1 MVTGMSSRLTRL
13 GLFGVITLVLVGWTA
28 HRIHASLLYVHETDA
43 RIAADMI
50 SISSRV
56 AGWVIER
63 PVGAASRVAKGDLL
77 VVVDGRD
84 AETRLKELVAEID
97 RIEAEREELATQ
109 MTMVDERTRS
119 RVHSEQAKLN
129 AADALVEA
137 IAHQLDY
144 SQRELTRAEQL
155 LDSGVISAQTLDEAR
170 TNYLKTQKELV
181 RAKAVVA
188 TAQAQLTEAKAARHE
203 INVLESARATLEVH
217 KAEVVARIER
227 QQLAV
232 DDRVITSPVNGV
244 VSRAFVEVGEYV
256 QPGQRILLLHDPQT
270 IYVDANIRETD
281 IRKIA
286 LEQQVRV
293 EVDAYPD
300 QVFEGTVERIGYA
313 ATSQFALLPS
323 PNPSGNF
330 TKVTQRLP
338 VRIALSQREGL
349 LRPGMMVEVFIDVRD
364 R

>member
-1 MVTGMSSRLTRL
+1 MSSRLIRL
-13 GLFGVITLVLVGWTA
+13 SLFGVIILVLVGWAA
-28 HRIHASLLYVHETDA
+28 HQIHASLLYVHETDA

-50 SISSRV
+50 SVSSRV
-56 AGWVIER
+56 AGWLVER
-63 PVGAASRVAKGDLL
+63 PVDAGSEVVKHELL

-84 AETRLKELVAEID
+84 AETRLKELLAEVN
-97 RIEAEREELATQ
+97 RIEAERDELAAQ
-109 MTMVDERTRS
+109 IAMVDERTRS
-119 RVHSEQAKLN
+119 RVRSEQAKLD

-137 IAHQLDY
+137 IEHQLDY
-144 SQRELTRAEQL
+144 QQREFQRAQQL
-155 LDSGVISAQTLDEAR
+155 LESGVISAQTLDEAR
-170 TNYLKTQKELV
+170 TEYLKTQKELV
-181 RAKAVVA
+181 RVKAVVA
-188 TAQAQLTEAKAARHE
+188 TAHAQLTEAEAARHE
-203 INVLESARATLEVH
+203 VNVLESERATLEVR
-217 KAEVVARIER
+217 KTEVMARTER

-232 DDRVITSPVNGV
+232 DDRVIASPVNGV

-256 QPGQRILLLHDPQT
+256 QPGQRILLLHDPQR

-286 LEQQVRV
+286 LDQHVRV

-300 QVFEGTVERIGYA
+300 QLFEGTVERIGYA

>member
-1 MVTGMSSRLTRL
+1 MRSRLIRL
-13 GLFGVITLVLVGWTA
+13 SLFGVITLVLVGWAA
-28 HRIHASLLYVHETDA
+28 HQIHASLLYVHETDA

-50 SISSRV
+50 SVSSRV
-56 AGWVIER
+56 AGWLVER
-63 PVGAASRVAKGDLL
+63 PVDAGSRVAKDELL

-84 AETRLKELVAEID
+84 AETRLKELLAEVD
-97 RIEAEREELATQ
+97 RIEAEREELAAQ
-109 MTMVDERTRS
+109 IAMVDEQTRS
-119 RVHSEQAKLN
+119 RVRSELAKLD

-137 IAHQLDY
+137 IEHQLDY
-144 SQRELTRAEQL
+144 QQREFQRAEL
-155 LDSGVISAQTLDEAR
+155 LLESGVISAQTLDGAR
-170 TNYLKTQKELV
+170 TEYLKTQKELV
-181 RAKAVVA
+181 RVKAVVA
-188 TAQAQLTEAKAARHE
+188 TAQAQLTEAEAARHE
-203 INVLESARATLEVH
+203 VNVLESERATLEVR

-232 DDRVITSPVNGV
+232 DDRVIASPVDGV

-281 IRKIA
+281 IRKVA
-286 LEQQVRV
+286 LHQHVRV